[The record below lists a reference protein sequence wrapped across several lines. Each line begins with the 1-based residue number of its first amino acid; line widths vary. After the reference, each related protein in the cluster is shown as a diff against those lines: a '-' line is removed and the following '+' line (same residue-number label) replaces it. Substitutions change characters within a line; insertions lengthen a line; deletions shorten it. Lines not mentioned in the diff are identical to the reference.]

1 MDIEGVMEQIDGAY
15 GYAYGVRQS
24 AIDMVVSEYEKKL
37 MRDEGDKGSTI
48 SEVLAEIGITY
59 SDMVED
65 AMEDE
70 RQLHRVTADSNDL
83 GEFLDALGEWM
94 EATRKLKD
102 RSATFMY
109 M

>member
-1 MDIEGVMEQIDGAY
+1 MDIEGVMEQIQGAHD
-15 GYAYGVRQS
+15 YAWGVYQS
-24 AIDMVVSEYEKKL
+24 ATDMVVSEYEKKL

-70 RQLHRVTADSNDL
+70 RQLHRITEYTNDL
-83 GEFLDALGEWM
+83 GEFLGALGEWM
-94 EATRKLKD
+94 EATRKLQA
-102 RSATFMY
+102 RSSIFM
-109 M
+109 